1 VLGDIR
7 IVNKLIRDSFPDTQL
22 VELPT
27 LDLGNNDF
35 QSDYYLNVTSSK
47 PCLPTLSSDGSI
59 VNYPEST
66 NEWLKVVAEQQSDTF
81 VDELEKSTFA
91 CGGYMIRELNPS
103 LSIIILNTVVW
114 TLSWQKLAPEPV
126 NAEDKID
133 PFGQFAWLENRLS
146 KLRDQGKKVFVTGH
160 IPPMLQ
166 SFTGSLGQPLYLAE
180 QQQRMDDIIVSY
192 SDVVAA
198 LLVAHVHSNE
208 LRYNPRYADD
218 APPLL
223 VGTSLSPC
231 YTTNPAFRVVKYD
244 SGGSQS
250 PIDMAT
256 FSADISTDIP
266 ADVSNPFTDIIS
278 SLIDYLGMSSLT
290 NKETLKLANKML
302 PGSNDQNQLVW
313 DNYFNIWYKGVPQTA
328 CETETCQRAEA
339 CIVGCGFLEDEWQKC
354 NSSGLT
360 SIEDACGYTKGKG
373 SPSSSQCMTVAWI
386 IKLCTL
392 IACIITFVFL

>member
-1 VLGDIR
+1 
-7 IVNKLIRDSFPDTQL
+7 
-22 VELPT
+22 
-27 LDLGNNDF
+27 
-35 QSDYYLNVTSSK
+35 
-47 PCLPTLSSDGSI
+47 
-59 VNYPEST
+59 
-66 NEWLKVVAEQQSDTF
+66 
-81 VDELEKSTFA
+81 
-91 CGGYMIRELNPS
+91 MIRELNPS

-166 SFTGSLGQPLYLAE
+166 SFTGSLGQPLYLTE

-208 LRYNPRYADD
+208 LRYNSRYADD

-223 VGTSLSPC
+223 IAGSLSPC
-231 YTTNPAFRVVKYD
+231 YTTNPVFRVVKYD

-250 PIDMAT
+250 PIDIAT
-256 FSADISTDIP
+256 FSADVSQNIS
-266 ADVSNPFTDIIS
+266 AALVSNPFTDIIS
-278 SLIDYLGMSSLT
+278 SLIDYIGMSSLT

-302 PGSNDQNQLVW
+302 PGSDDQNQGVW
-313 DNYFNIWYKGVPQTA
+313 ENYFNIWYKGVPQTA
-328 CETETCQRAEA
+328 CETESCQRAEA
-339 CIVGCGFLEDEWQKC
+339 CLVGCGFLEDEWQKC